1 MKSVS
6 GKEFA
11 RLLERHGWELKRV
24 KGSHH
29 IFAKSGNPARISV
42 PIYGNSP
49 LKIGLLR
56 HFLKVAEINEK
67 EL

>member
-42 PIYGNSP
+42 PIHGNLP
-49 LKIGLLR
+49 LKVGLLR
-56 HFLKVAEINEK
+56 YFLKVAGIDER

>member
-11 RLLERHGWELKRV
+11 RLLEKHGWELKRV

-29 IFAKSGNPARISV
+29 VYVKEGNPARISV
-42 PIYGNSP
+42 PIHGNKP
-49 LKIGLLR
+49 LKVGLLK
-56 HFLKVAEINEK
+56 FLMKIAGIDES